1 MSEVQDLILSQN
13 DDAPAEMARFHD
25 AETET
30 RAGAGTDVRKF
41 FLESREFAEQLSR
54 AIASEVPIL
63 CLYDRNSLGGVIYAF
78 LESH

>member
-13 DDAPAEMARFHD
+13 DDAPAEMARFQD

-30 RAGAGTDVRKF
+30 RAGAGTRKL
-41 FLESREFAEQLSR
+41 FLESREFAALLSR

-63 CLYDRNSLGGVIYAF
+63 
-78 LESH
+78 